1 MGGEG
6 DRTTSNN
13 WILRFF
19 MGTVAAASLKRL
31 PRRGTSNCKPDKENN
46 HKKSHPEENPY
57 QIGKPLCASYVT

>member
-1 MGGEG
+1 MWALGDAILMGGEG

-31 PRRGTSNCKPDKENN
+31 PRRGTSNCKPDKETIIRSPILKET
-46 HKKSHPEENPY
+46 HIK
-57 QIGKPLCASYVT
+57 